1 MTTRTTARDRQ
12 KAKAAD
18 RAGIWVLQLA
28 EAIDR
33 LGTNLAG
40 KLTRTE
46 RAQMRRV
53 GRLMLAAADGVSS
66 GVLLA
71 AILELAAVVLVQV
84 EVRRGLEAW
93 RRRMPVRRPPR
104 R

>member
-1 MTTRTTARDRQ
+1 MTPPTTARDRQ
-12 KAKAAD
+12 QAQAAD
-18 RAGIWVLQLA
+18 RFGVWVLQLA
-28 EAIDR
+28 DAMDQ

-53 GRLMLAAADGVSS
+53 RGLMLAAADGVSS

-71 AILELAAVVLVQV
+71 AMLELTSTLLVQV
-84 EVRRGLEAW
+84 ELT
-93 RRRMPVRRPPR
+93 RRRMPVRRR
-104 R
+104 RHR